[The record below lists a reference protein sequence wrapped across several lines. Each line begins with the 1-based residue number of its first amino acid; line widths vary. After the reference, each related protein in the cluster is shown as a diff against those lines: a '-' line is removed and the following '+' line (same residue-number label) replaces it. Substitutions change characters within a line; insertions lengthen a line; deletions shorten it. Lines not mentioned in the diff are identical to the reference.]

1 MKIPIYSLCII
12 IGTLI
17 TACNQP
23 EPESPKAITTKQ
35 VQNTSFFNVINE
47 EEEEEDNEY
56 YFSDSKGKT
65 FYSQHSGNQVSF
77 RTTLLLESLFKEA
90 KSELPRISRKKK
102 LNISLEVKSD
112 SRLKKEVLSAAQN
125 FILTKKKFQLA
136 NTDEEALAILRD
148 VLKKEQDSLYEHQQ
162 DIATKK
168 ASDIVLVLYASK
180 NKKKMLITGQ
190 IYSKNATLLGQK
202 TNETYIT
209 EETNKN
215 KEWVD
220 VSVPRS
226 AGGVQVF
233 EIMRNAISM
242 QQYTGIP
249 SSKPVSNVNYI
260 IADKYC
266 REQMQ
271 AQLSTPYVFENAR
284 KSLAMSR
291 PSSPIT
297 QELISFFDED
307 DDIYFMKDDYI
318 GYSEDDEEDNNDD
331 PITFDW
337 NSEKYYPVSKVFKS
351 KNTTFR
357 CIRAKQ

>member
-1 MKIPIYSLCII
+1 MKI
-12 IGTLI
+12 LI
-17 TACNQP
+17 LSPLILVGIFFNACNQP
-23 EPESPKAITTKQ
+23 EPESAKAITTKQ
-35 VQNTSFFNVINE
+35 VQNNTFFDVINE
-47 EEEEEDNEY
+47 DEDEDDNEY

-65 FYSQHSGNQVSF
+65 FYSQHSGSDASF
-77 RTTLLLESLFKEA
+77 RTNLLLEALFKET
-90 KSELPRISRKKK
+90 KSELPKISRKKK

-112 SRLKKEVLSAAQN
+112 SSLKKEVLSSAQN
-125 FILTKKKFQLA
+125 FILSKKKFQLA

-148 VLKKEQDSLYEHQQ
+148 VLKQEQDSLYENKQE
-162 DIATKK
+162 IKTKK

-180 NKKKMLITGQ
+180 NNKKMLITAQ

-226 AGGVQVF
+226 AGGMQVF
-233 EIMRNAISM
+233 EIMRNAISVK
-242 QQYTGIP
+242 QYTGIP
-249 SSKPVSNVNYI
+249 SNKPISNVNYI

-266 REQMQ
+266 RDKMQ

-307 DDIYFMKDDYI
+307 DDIYFMPDDNI
-318 GYSEDDEEDNNDD
+318 GYGEDDEDTNDD

-351 KNTTFR
+351 KSTTFR